1 LGFDDGAPSVCGLK
15 PMPARDNK
23 LAAHRLAT
31 PRDASFEKRRYH
43 HGDLK
48 RALIECAIEMIAAQG
63 LQSFSVAQAARH
75 IGVQISAPYRHF
87 SDRDELLLAVAEHVC
102 QLLAD
107 ALQATQRKTAS
118 PSERLAA
125 ATEAFVGFAAEN
137 RGLYETLFA
146 IGLKP
151 DSRSLMNDAA
161 SPIAQT
167 FLQPAMAVCRG
178 RADESER
185 LVVAIIASAH
195 GYATLLFNG
204 AFDGDAAVVAKTR
217 ATAATLALIAGRKR
231 LVSASLGAREEMNK
245 D

>member
-1 LGFDDGAPSVCGLK
+1 
-15 PMPARDNK
+15 MPARNNI
-23 LAAHRLAT
+23 LTAHRLAPPGDT
-31 PRDASFEKRRYH
+31 SFENKRYH

-63 LQSFSVAQAARH
+63 LQAFSVAKAARH

-107 ALQATQRKTAS
+107 ALLAAQHRTAS

-125 ATEAFVGFAAEN
+125 ATGAFVGFAAGN
-137 RGLYETLFA
+137 PGLYETLFA
-146 IGLKP
+146 IGLKS
-151 DSRSLMNDAA
+151 DSRSIMNNAA
-161 SPIAQT
+161 SPIVQT

-178 RADESER
+178 RPDESEN

-195 GYATLLFNG
+195 GHATLLFNG
-204 AFDGDAAVVAKTR
+204 AFDGDAVMVAKTR
-217 ATAATLALIAGRKR
+217 AIAATLALVAGRKR
-231 LVSASLGAREEMNK
+231 LASASVGDLRGDE
-245 D
+245 